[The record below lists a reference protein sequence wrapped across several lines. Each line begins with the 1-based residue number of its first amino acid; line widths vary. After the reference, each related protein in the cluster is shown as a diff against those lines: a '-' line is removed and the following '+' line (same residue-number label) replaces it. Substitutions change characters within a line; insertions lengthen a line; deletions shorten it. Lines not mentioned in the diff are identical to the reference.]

1 MSGARDQLA
10 IEAFVYGYPLVEQT
24 RTLFAGA
31 EGKGPF
37 AAPVNTFKHVRVV
50 LDAKMARELGIV
62 SPNNDTLYTIATVD
76 VGPEPVVL
84 RVPEV
89 HDRYYVLQFIDAW
102 TNNFAYV
109 GQRTIGDRGGE
120 FLLAPPG
127 WSGEAP
133 GGMPVISAPT
143 RLFVIGGR
151 FLVNGADDIPNVA
164 AAQDGLALIPLST
177 YPELPDL
184 ASRAAGDWPLP
195 QPDASVPESLV
206 FWERLRTFMRAYRPH
221 ADDLAYQERF
231 EPLGLLADE
240 SPYPDADSELR
251 AALQA
256 GEEAGRAHIEEQSKT
271 ALPLRNQWQAVAELF
286 NYNTH
291 FLELGTLDT
300 PEWKIDDPERSR
312 LVRAIAARIGI
323 GGNHAYEAFYPI
335 TFLDADGDEL
345 SGDNRYVLHFDQ
357 PPPVDGFWSLTMYD
371 VPKFLFVDNPL
382 DRYSIGDRTEGL
394 RTNDDGSLDLY
405 LQHDPPEP
413 DQQPNWLPAPGGL
426 FRPILRMYNPRPE
439 AFDEARWH
447 LPAIQKLA

>member
-1 MSGARDQLA
+1 
-10 IEAFVYGYPLVEQT
+10 
-24 RTLFAGA
+24 
-31 EGKGPF
+31 
-37 AAPVNTFKHVRVV
+37 
-50 LDAKMARELGIV
+50 
-62 SPNNDTLYTIATVD
+62 
-76 VGPEPVVL
+76 
-84 RVPEV
+84 
-89 HDRYYVLQFIDAW
+89 
-102 TNNFAYV
+102 
-109 GQRTIGDRGGE
+109 
-120 FLLAPPG
+120 
-127 WSGEAP
+127 
-133 GGMPVISAPT
+133 
-143 RLFVIGGR
+143 
-151 FLVNGADDIPNVA
+151 
-164 AAQDGLALIPLST
+164 
-177 YPELPDL
+177 
-184 ASRAAGDWPLP
+184 
-195 QPDASVPESLV
+195 
-206 FWERLRTFMRAYRPH
+206 MRAYRPH

-271 ALPLRNQWQAVAELF
+271 AFPLRNQWQAVAELF